1 MLDLPRMQ
9 SIQLSGNPLGQKAVA
24 SLLLIPNYSVPPR
37 VRIDM
42 EGADRI
48 PDEPV
53 IFAMNHTDRYNY
65 WPFMLRMWL
74 DHSRFMAAWVKGK
87 YYQNWWLGKFMEWT
101 NNIPT
106 VSRGYLIAR
115 DFKNVTG
122 RSPSDDEYRLL
133 RQLVDE
139 VTTGNS
145 DGRAGPEVRA
155 GVPREVLERPRN
167 LLGVSFEP
175 SDQTWAQAVG
185 TLFLKMTD
193 RFVTLNGEAFQKG
206 LDLLVFPQGTRSRR
220 LSRGRI
226 GIAQVALHFGRTIVP
241 VGCNGSD
248 EVYPGS
254 SPWAKPGHITYR
266 IGEPVT
272 TEDMRPFQTD
282 ESFLPFTPE
291 AERAYRKEFQGLVD
305 LVMERINGLLEPR
318 YQFSDDY
325 DPDGVEGS
333 ARFI

>member
-1 MLDLPRMQ
+1 MLDLERMQ
-9 SIQLSGNPLGQKAVA
+9 SIQLSGDPLGQKAVA

-37 VRIDM
+37 VRIDV
-42 EGADRI
+42 EAADRI

-87 YYQNWWLGKFMEWT
+87 YYQNWWLGRFMEWT

-122 RSPSDDEYRLL
+122 REPRDSEYRLL
-133 RQLVDE
+133 RQLVDD
-139 VTTGNS
+139 VTVGTG
-145 DGRAGPEVRA
+145 DGEAGPEVRA
-155 GVPREVLERPRN
+155 GVPREILKRPRD
-167 LLGVSFEP
+167 LLGVEFDP
-175 SDQTWAQAVG
+175 SERTWARAVG
-185 TLFLKMTD
+185 ELFLKMTD

-206 LDLLVFPQGTRSRR
+206 LDLLVFPQGTRSKR

-226 GIAQVALHFGRTIVP
+226 GISQVALHFDRTIVP

-248 EVYPGS
+248 DVYPGS
-254 SPWAKPGHITYR
+254 SPWGRSGHITYR
-266 IGEPVT
+266 VGEPISR
-272 TEDMRPFQTD
+272 EQMEPFQTQ
-282 ESFLPFTPE
+282 EKFLPFTPE
-291 AERAYRKEFQGLVD
+291 AESTYREEFQGLVD
-305 LVMERINGLLEPR
+305 LVMQRINGLLEPQ

-325 DPDGVEGS
+325 DPDGVEGT